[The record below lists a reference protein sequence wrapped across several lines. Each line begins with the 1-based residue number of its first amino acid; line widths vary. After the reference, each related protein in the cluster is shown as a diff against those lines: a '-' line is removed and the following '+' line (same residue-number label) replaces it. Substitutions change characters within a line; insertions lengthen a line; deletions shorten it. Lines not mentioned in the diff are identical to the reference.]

1 MTDWRT
7 LHKAALLETET
18 KALEYLVF
26 TTEDAIFQR
35 LQELAQQ
42 PDSEG
47 ELLDLKAAAA
57 DLLAIKTQKLGWPN
71 PLSEKSRQELL
82 PN

>member
-7 LHKAALLETET
+7 LHKAALLETDT
-18 KALEYLVF
+18 NALEHLVF

-35 LQELAQQ
+35 LQELAQL

-57 DLLAIKTQKLGWPN
+57 DLLALKTQKLGWPN
-71 PLSEKSRQELL
+71 PLAENSKQEPL